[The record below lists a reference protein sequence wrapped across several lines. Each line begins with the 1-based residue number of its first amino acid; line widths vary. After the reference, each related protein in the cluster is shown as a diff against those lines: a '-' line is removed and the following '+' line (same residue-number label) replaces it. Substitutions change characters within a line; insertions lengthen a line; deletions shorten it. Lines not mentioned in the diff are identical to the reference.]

1 MPNIKTAI
9 KRVKINETK
18 NAQNTAFKSALRTAV
33 KKFEV
38 AAEANADNAKELLN
52 DAVKQLD
59 KAVTKGVMHKNAA
72 NRKKARL
79 AKKISA

>member
-9 KRVKINETK
+9 KRVRINETK
-18 NAQNTAFKSALRTAV
+18 KAQNIAFKSALRTAV

-38 AAEANADNAKELLN
+38 AAETNADNAKELLN

-59 KAVTKGVMHKNAA
+59 KAVSKGVMHKNAA

-79 AKKISA
+79 TKKISA